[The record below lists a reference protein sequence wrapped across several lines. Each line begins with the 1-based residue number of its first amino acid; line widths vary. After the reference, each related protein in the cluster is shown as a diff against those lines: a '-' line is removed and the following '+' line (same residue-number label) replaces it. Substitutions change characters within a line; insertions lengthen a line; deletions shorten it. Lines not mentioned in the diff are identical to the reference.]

1 MKYSSVCAAICA
13 LVLLAGCS
21 QSPEKLLTA
30 ANKYHQNKKYQE
42 ASILY
47 RKVIL
52 KDKTN
57 AEAYYREGLNL
68 LDQAKVSE
76 AASYL
81 RRAVDLR
88 PSNTDAA
95 VKLSEIYLAA
105 YSQDPKKF
113 RTLLSDVRDL
123 DKKILLQKADSFD
136 GLRIEGLLQ
145 IADKQYDKAVVALA
159 RANQINPHARNL
171 VSWYAE
177 ALVANNNL
185 PQAMSLM
192 EDMVTNDKTFG
203 PGYDF
208 LFLQHGRA
216 GERDKAEAVL
226 RERVKNDPK
235 NPVGYQNLA
244 SYLLASNR
252 TAEAETLMRQILG
265 DKSFTNGHELV
276 GDFYVRAKK
285 YDQALAEY
293 QQGEKEDSKNSVKYQ
308 ERIVA
313 LHAYSGRTDQASQM
327 AKELAE
333 KNPKNLSA
341 SEMYASLLLQ
351 SGNTADATK
360 SLAELKKLA
369 ANNPTD
375 PVLHLDLAR
384 AYFGLN
390 DRDKALS
397 EALEAMQTERK
408 TNPRVGVIV
417 PARIVAARVYADRGL
432 YPKAMEQANMA
443 LSMQPGN
450 PDASLIRARALIG
463 INDMEKALPE
473 LEELVKKFPQMNDAR
488 LQLGGLYLAQRQYD
502 KAEEQFQVVSK
513 ATPPDI
519 RGFLGIQTVRLATGK
534 SAQAVQAMQDLVD
547 KNPTNVAYR
556 YQLANFQGT
565 AASMGRASNST
576 HSQQLV
582 QQAADNYKE
591 ILKTT
596 PKSAD
601 VWLRLGVMQR
611 DLGQFDASL
620 ASFEQAA
627 SADPNNAQAFLNKAL
642 LLEATGKKT
651 EAHDAYNKV
660 LVLQPENALALNNLA
675 YLNADSGKNLDQAMT
690 FAQRAKQ
697 KAPDNPDVSDTLGYV
712 YYQKNLNSEALRIF
726 RQNVQDHPQNSMF
739 HFHLAMALL
748 KQGDKEGARQEATKA
763 LTNAVPEQ
771 QDKIRSFVNQIG

>member
-627 SADPNNAQAFLNKAL
+627 SAQ
-642 LLEATGKKT
+642 T
-651 EAHDAYNKV
+651 
-660 LVLQPENALALNNLA
+660 Q
-675 YLNADSGKNLDQAMT
+675 Q
-690 FAQRAKQ
+690 KQ
-697 KAPDNPDVSDTLGYV
+697 K
-712 YYQKNLNSEALRIF
+712 R
-726 RQNVQDHPQNSMF
+726 
-739 HFHLAMALL
+739 
-748 KQGDKEGARQEATKA
+748 
-763 LTNAVPEQ
+763 
-771 QDKIRSFVNQIG
+771 

>member
-620 ASFEQAA
+620 HKS
-627 SADPNNAQAFLNKAL
+627 
-642 LLEATGKKT
+642 
-651 EAHDAYNKV
+651 
-660 LVLQPENALALNNLA
+660 
-675 YLNADSGKNLDQAMT
+675 
-690 FAQRAKQ
+690 R
-697 KAPDNPDVSDTLGYV
+697 
-712 YYQKNLNSEALRIF
+712 
-726 RQNVQDHPQNSMF
+726 
-739 HFHLAMALL
+739 
-748 KQGDKEGARQEATKA
+748 
-763 LTNAVPEQ
+763 LT
-771 QDKIRSFVNQIG
+771 RRGSRR